1 MSWYDEFIPP
11 EIRAGGRLANGDYSG
26 ALESELG
33 HPGTYVRKNAE
44 GKEEVRQGYADAIKS
59 LNDLGA
65 QQKAFQMQGLDK
77 AEGYYQPAMQE
88 LQSIYGKPG
97 QLRR

>member
-11 EIRAGGRLANGDYSG
+11 EIRAGGRAIKGDWSG

-33 HPGTYVRKNAE
+33 HPGTYFRKTAE
-44 GKEEVRQGYADAIKS
+44 GKDEVRQGYKDAISS
-59 LNDLGA
+59 LGDLA
-65 QQKAFQMQGLDK
+65 NSQKAFQMQGLDK

-97 QLRR
+97 QCRK